1 MVVNKKDVKEHHQI
15 IDVLTKKQQELV
27 KETKNN
33 ILSERTFQALENL
46 FNVIDVEIKRFN
58 QSNMMKSAMENAYNI
73 IQENKRKTNNR

>member
-1 MVVNKKDVKEHHQI
+1 MVVNKKDVDEHHQI

-46 FNVIDVEIKRFN
+46 FNVIDVEVKPFN